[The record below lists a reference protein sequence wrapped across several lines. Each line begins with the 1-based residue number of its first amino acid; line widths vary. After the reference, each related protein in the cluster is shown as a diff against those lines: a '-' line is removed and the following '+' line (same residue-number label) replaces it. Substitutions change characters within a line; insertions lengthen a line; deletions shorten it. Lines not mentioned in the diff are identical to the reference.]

1 MTSEIVLMWAA
12 VTLYVGG
19 AVLYAV
25 GTVFRKDLLLRW
37 ALWISLG
44 GLLPH
49 TMAIAIRW
57 ARTAHGPYLG
67 FYEVV
72 SSYAWAS
79 VVVLAIL
86 TWRWRK
92 MRYLGV
98 IVMPIAFVMLAA
110 AMFTPSADLEV
121 TGNLASWWLVIH
133 VVFAMLSYSA
143 FVGAFAISAAYLYRG
158 RAGSSLAHDV
168 LERLPRQEV
177 LDELSFRLVAV
188 GFVFLGIMIATG
200 AIWANEAWCRYWGWE
215 PIETW
220 SLISWVIY
228 ALYLH
233 LRLTMGWKGRKAAWL
248 AAAALPVILFALLGV
263 PLVYSS
269 IHGAYLTG
277 Y

>member
-1 MTSEIVLMWAA
+1 MTSEIILMWAA
-12 VTLYVGG
+12 VTLYAGG
-19 AVLYAV
+19 AVLYTV
-25 GTVFRKDLLLRW
+25 GTVFSKDAVLRW
-37 ALWISLG
+37 ALWVSLG
-44 GLLPH
+44 GILPH
-49 TMAIAIRW
+49 TTAMAIRW
-57 ARTAHGPYLG
+57 LRTGHGPYLG

-86 TWRWRK
+86 IWRWDK

-133 VVFAMLSYSA
+133 VMFALLSYAA
-143 FVGAFAISAAYLYRG
+143 FVGAFAVSVAYLYRD
-158 RAGSSLAHDV
+158 RAGPGPTHDV
-168 LERLPRQEV
+168 LDRLPRQEV
-177 LDELSFRLVAV
+177 LDELSLRLIAV

-200 AIWANEAWCRYWGWE
+200 AIWANEAWGRYWGWD

-220 SLISWVIY
+220 SLISWIIY